1 MASGNGAARQG
12 ESVRRIFSR
21 ENLYALG
28 LCLIVILLVI
38 VTTDSAPTWIY
49 QGF

>member
-1 MASGNGAARQG
+1 MLNK
-12 ESVRRIFSR
+12 IFSR
-21 ENLYALG
+21 ENAFALV

-38 VTTDSAPTWIY
+38 AMSDTAPQWIY

>member
-1 MASGNGAARQG
+1 MSQ
-12 ESVRRIFSR
+12 RIFSR
-21 ENLYALG
+21 ENVLALA

-38 VTTDSAPTWIY
+38 VTSDSAPQWIY

>member
-1 MASGNGAARQG
+1 M
-12 ESVRRIFSR
+12 VRRVFSR
-21 ENLYALG
+21 ENLFALV

>member
-1 MASGNGAARQG
+1 M
-12 ESVRRIFSR
+12 EMVRRGRVMRHRLFSR

-28 LCLIVILLVI
+28 LCLIVILLII
-38 VTTDSAPTWIY
+38 VTTDSSPQWIY